1 MAIRRSMGERVFTV
15 FNYTILFLLM
25 VVTLYPFLYVIF
37 ASFSKSSLLMAHSGI
52 LLHSLG
58 FDLGAYKLVLRNPMI
73 GLSYLN
79 TLFIVVVGT
88 ALNVI
93 MTALAAYVLS
103 RKSFYWKRILMF
115 IIVFTM
121 MFSGG
126 LIPFYLVVRDLGL
139 ADTRMAL
146 ILPTLISTYNL
157 IIMRTS
163 FAAIPVSLEESAK
176 MDGATDFT
184 VLFKIIIPLSMPV
197 IAVMIL
203 FYGVGNWN
211 SWFNAMIF
219 LKTREKYPLQLILRE
234 IILSSN
240 TDSMTTDVS
249 SADKELVTETVKYA
263 TIMVA
268 SLPIMCVYPFLQKYF
283 VKGVMVGSLKE

>member
-1 MAIRRSMGERVFTV
+1 
-15 FNYTILFLLM
+15 
-25 VVTLYPFLYVIF
+25 
-37 ASFSKSSLLMAHSGI
+37 
-52 LLHSLG
+52 
-58 FDLGAYKLVLRNPMI
+58 
-73 GLSYLN
+73 
-79 TLFIVVVGT
+79 
-88 ALNVI
+88 
-93 MTALAAYVLS
+93 
-103 RKSFYWKRILMF
+103 
-115 IIVFTM
+115 

>member
-15 FNYTILFLLM
+15 FNYCLLFLLM

-37 ASFSKSSLLMAHSGI
+37 ASFSESSQLMAHSGL
-52 LLHSLG
+52 LLHPLG
-58 FDLGAYKLVLRNPMI
+58 FDLGAYKLVMRNPMI

-79 TLFIVVVGT
+79 TLFVVIVGT
-88 ALNVI
+88 VLNII

-139 ADTRMAL
+139 TDTRMAL
-146 ILPTLISTYNL
+146 ILPTLVSTYNL

-163 FAAIPVSLEESAK
+163 FASVPVSLEESAK
-176 MDGATDFT
+176 IDGATDFT

-249 SADKELVTETVKYA
+249 GADKELVTETVKYA